1 MKDALPQ
8 SHDRRPRFVF
18 GILLL
23 ILVVRL
29 WTMAL
34 PGYPPDLN
42 AYKSWSFAAG
52 LRGVHTLYDGD
63 PLYDYP
69 PLYGYLLAP
78 IGKVYSWLYPPS
90 EFRRTMGLEDDE
102 GAPERTE
109 KERED
114 TRRRAMKT
122 LNVLVK
128 VPPLLFDALMA
139 GLLGVMVVRYRL
151 WGTARSWR
159 GWAPALIYFGLP
171 AILMVSSYWG
181 QPDAVETFFCL
192 LALLL
197 ILRRQPELGWI
208 CAALGL
214 LMKPLAAPIFPLL
227 ALATLMKCGWRR
239 LLSGGV
245 VGMAAGLIGF
255 LPFLLNG
262 RTQTLI
268 DRLIRDIDAMPYT
281 SVNGHNLWWLTGA
294 WRPATE
300 PMLGPISAKQ
310 IGLALFL
317 AAYAFVLVWVW
328 KREQRARQ
336 ALPVSQTT
344 DQRDLGPDAHW
355 FLAGGVLFLSFFA
368 LSTHMHENHL
378 LPAIPF
384 FLLLAGRTKA
394 WLWAFL
400 AVGAA
405 VFINCVTHDLI
416 LGDLI
421 LSKVGGA
428 SGVFAPDIEWY
439 LNLPPEMLT
448 DWTLHR
454 AAHLSR
460 LEAALAYGNASL
472 VVLTWG
478 TLIWTMARRR

>member
-1 MKDALPQ
+1 MKDALQQPQ
-8 SHDRRPRFVF
+8 DRRPRVVF
-18 GILLL
+18 AILLL
-23 ILVVRL
+23 ILVARF
-29 WTMAL
+29 WTMTL

-78 IGKVYSWLYPPS
+78 VGKVYAWLYPPS
-90 EFRRTMGLEDDE
+90 EFRRTIGLEDDE
-102 GAPERTE
+102 GAERTE
-109 KERED
+109 QQREE
-114 TRRRAMKT
+114 TRKRAMKT

-128 VPPLLFDALMA
+128 MPPLIFDALLA
-139 GLLGVMVVRYRL
+139 GLLCVMVARYRM
-151 WGTARSWR
+151 WGAARSWR
-159 GWAPALIYFGLP
+159 GWAPALLCFGLP
-171 AILMVSSYWG
+171 AILVVSSYWG

-192 LALLL
+192 LALFL

-208 CAALGL
+208 AAALGL

-239 LLSGGV
+239 LLSGGLTGLV
-245 VGMAAGLIGF
+245 AGLIGF

-268 DRLIRDIDAMPYT
+268 DRLIGDIDAMPYT

-294 WRPATE
+294 WRSATD
-300 PMLGPISAKQ
+300 PMFGPISAKQ

-317 AAYAFVLVWVW
+317 AAYAFVLIWVW
-328 KREQRARQ
+328 KREQQVRETSA
-336 ALPVSQTT
+336 A
-344 DQRDLGPDAHW
+344 DKGADHRDLGPDAHW
-355 FLAGGVLFLSFFA
+355 ILAGGVIFLSFFT

-384 FLLLAGRTKA
+384 FLLLAGRAKA

-400 AVGAA
+400 AVSVA

-416 LGDLI
+416 IGDLI
-421 LSKVGGA
+421 LSNVGGE
-428 SGVFAPDIEWY
+428 SVVFAPDIEWY
-439 LNLPPEMLT
+439 LNLPPNMLT

-454 AAHLSR
+454 TAHLSW
-460 LEAALAYGNASL
+460 LEAALAYGNAAL

-478 TLIWTMARRR
+478 TVIWAMVRRR